1 MRVAIVG
8 GGVSGL
14 VAAHLLHPRHEV
26 TVFEAGSAVGGHVH
40 TVPVETADGPVG
52 IDTGFI
58 VYNER
63 NYPNFTRLLD
73 RLGVATQ
80 PSTMSFSVRL
90 AEPDL
95 EYNGSSLRQLFAQPR
110 NVARPWFY
118 RMLLD
123 ILRFNRGAPLA
134 VRNGSRDATLGELVS
149 SLRLGA
155 AFRDR
160 YLVPMG
166 AAIWSAAPDEVLRM
180 PAGFFVRFFENHG
193 MLTVDDRPEWRTVV
207 GGSARYVERLVAPF
221 VDRIRTAHAVQ
232 EVRRHP
238 DRVEVD
244 GERFDHV
251 VLACH
256 SDQALGVLTDP
267 SPAEREV
274 LGAIPYQAND
284 VVLHNDVTLLPRRR
298 AAWGAWNY
306 HAVDPARP
314 VAITYYM
321 NDLQGLALADDWCV
335 TLNATEEI
343 DPSRIAGRFRYHHP
357 VFTRE
362 GIEARLRWSEVSG
375 PARRTHYC
383 GAYWGNGFHEDGV
396 SSALRVARSL
406 VAG

>member
-14 VAAHLLHPRHEV
+14 VAAYLLHPRHEI
-26 TVFEAGSAVGGHVH
+26 TVFEAGSTVGGHVH

-63 NYPNFTRLLD
+63 NYPNFTRLLA

-90 AEPDL
+90 AKPDL

-110 NVARPWFY
+110 NVTRPWFY
-118 RMLLD
+118 RMLVD
-123 ILRFNRGAPLA
+123 IFRFNRGAALA
-134 VRNGSRDATLGELVS
+134 VRNGSREATLGELVS
-149 SLRLGA
+149 SLRLGS
-155 AFRDR
+155 AFRDH

-166 AAIWSAAPDEVLRM
+166 AAIWSAAPDDVLRM
-180 PAGFFVRFFENHG
+180 PAEFFVRFFENHG

-207 GGSARYVERLVAPF
+207 GGSARYAERLTGPF
-221 VDRIRTAHAVQ
+221 ADRIRTAHAVR

-256 SDQALGVLTDP
+256 SDQALRLLADP
-267 SPAEREV
+267 IPAEREV

-298 AAWGAWNY
+298 SAWGAWNY

-321 NDLQGLALADDWCV
+321 NDLQGLTTADHWCV

-343 DPSRIAGRFRYHHP
+343 ESSRIVRRFNYHHP

-362 GIEARLRWSEVSG
+362 GIEARLRWSEVSD

-406 VAG
+406 VTG